1 MEEVKRAL
9 ELEGPRVR
17 RAMEMGLGHW
27 KWAQDI
33 GYTNRALEL
42 EGPRVR
48 KALELEGLRV
58 KRVMMMMIIII
69 IIIIRF

>member
-1 MEEVKRAL
+1 
-9 ELEGPRVR
+9 
-17 RAMEMGLGHW
+17 MGLGHW

-48 KALELEGLRV
+48 KALEVGLGFG
-58 KRVMMMMIIII
+58 
-69 IIIIRF
+69 IRRAQGEKGDDDDDHNNNNNNKVLK